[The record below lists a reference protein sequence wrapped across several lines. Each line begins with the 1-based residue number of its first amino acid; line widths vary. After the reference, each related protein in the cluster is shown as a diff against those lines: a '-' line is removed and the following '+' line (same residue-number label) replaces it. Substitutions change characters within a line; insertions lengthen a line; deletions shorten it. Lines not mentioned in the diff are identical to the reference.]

1 MHTWLRR
8 IKTFLRRLR
17 TRLVDRN
24 AALWWRL
31 ERDGRITVGRGTYGI
46 PIVKHYPHDQTKL
59 TVGNYSALAENAIV
73 MLGGQHAMDQVT
85 TYPLRIGF
93 QMPGA
98 GLDGMPTHTADTVI
112 GNDVWLAQ
120 RAFVRS
126 GLTIGDGAVI
136 AAGSVLTRD
145 VPPYAVMGGNPAKI
159 LKFRHTEDQ
168 RAALLE
174 IQWWNWPEEEIRRA
188 VPLLAQSDIDAF
200 IDYAR
205 RRFPEGYE
213 APPADVPPPADRDWS

>member
-1 MHTWLRR
+1 MRAWLRQLKR
-8 IKTFLRRLR
+8 FLLRLWSPFSQPE
-17 TRLVDRN
+17 
-24 AALWWRL
+24 AAVWRKL
-31 ERDGRITVGRGTYGI
+31 QRAGRITVGRGTYGI
-46 PIVKHYPHDQTKL
+46 PIVKHYTHDETKL

-93 QMPGA
+93 HMPGA
-98 GLDGMPTHTADTVI
+98 GRDGMPTHTSDTVI

-120 RAFVRS
+120 RSFVRS

-136 AAGSVLTRD
+136 AAGSVLTKD

-159 LKFRHTEDQ
+159 LRFRHTEEQ

-174 IQWWNWPEEEIRRA
+174 IQWWHWPEDEIRRA
-188 VPLLAQSDIDAF
+188 VPLLAQTDIDSF

-205 RRFPEGYE
+205 RRFPDGYQ
-213 APPADVPPPADRDWS
+213 AAPADVPAPPDRDWS